1 MRPFLQEE
9 QMKFSIGYPLNS
21 HGKSFF
27 EMVSPLMDHV
37 AEIYFAWPGESSG
50 RSAAG
55 HNFGMIDYGATEE
68 LLDELFQFRNAG
80 VKLAL
85 LFNGNCYGED
95 AMSKALEGRV
105 LSVLEYMDRTVGIP
119 ETVTT
124 ASPAIGYIIK
134 KHCPEI
140 KTRASVNMRI
150 GTIQGLEYVS
160 DRFDEYV
167 LQRDYNRDLDHMK
180 ELVEWC
186 KANGKGSSI
195 LVNSGCLR
203 FCSAQTFHDNL
214 VAHGSGVDMRY
225 PIEGFS
231 LNTCWNHLKK
241 SDENKLAMLQ
251 STWIR
256 PEDLHHYYDLFDT
269 VKLATRMHP
278 APYMVLEA
286 YAKRRFTGNLLDL
299 FEPGFASIIAPHILD
314 NSAFSPDWFE
324 KVLKCQGKCW
334 KCSVCR
340 EEWNKVFR

>member
-1 MRPFLQEE
+1 
-9 QMKFSIGYPLNS
+9 
-21 HGKSFF
+21 
-27 EMVSPLMDHV
+27 
-37 AEIYFAWPGESSG
+37 
-50 RSAAG
+50 
-55 HNFGMIDYGATEE
+55 
-68 LLDELFQFRNAG
+68 
-80 VKLAL
+80 
-85 LFNGNCYGED
+85 
-95 AMSKALEGRV
+95 
-105 LSVLEYMDRTVGIP
+105 
-119 ETVTT
+119 
-124 ASPAIGYIIK
+124 
-134 KHCPEI
+134 
-140 KTRASVNMRI
+140 
-150 GTIQGLEYVS
+150 
-160 DRFDEYV
+160 
-167 LQRDYNRDLDHMK
+167 
-180 ELVEWC
+180 
-186 KANGKGSSI
+186 
-195 LVNSGCLR
+195 
-203 FCSAQTFHDNL
+203 

-256 PEDLHHYYDLFDT
+256 PEDLHHYDDLFDT

-278 APYMVLEA
+278 APFMVLEA